1 MLNPWK
7 NLDRQGDTSSSDI
20 VQYRR
25 LAAAYPRHV
34 VLFQYGAFGTGYLA
48 AADALLRHARPFV
61 VAHGQGWIAGA
72 YVTYAHVRLDDG
84 KAVAALVRAG
94 QAVAIANSQEVR
106 PSTPGDEP
114 LPLVIPL
121 DDDDGEVEVETL

>member
-1 MLNPWK
+1 MLNLWK
-7 NLDRQGDTSSSDI
+7 NLDRQGDPAQSDI

-34 VLFQYGAFGTGYLA
+34 VLFQYGDFGTGYLA
-48 AADALLRHARPFV
+48 AADALLRHARPHV
-61 VAHGQGWIAGA
+61 VAHGQGWMAGV
-72 YVTYAHVRLDDG
+72 YVKYAHVRLDDG

-94 QAVAIANSQEVR
+94 QAVAIANSAEIR
-106 PSTPGDEP
+106 PAPPDDA